1 MKEEEDKK
9 DKEEI
14 IKTKINFYEEQI
26 DIKLNS
32 DFKSFVNNI
41 CNILK
46 IPSDQYNSLAISYND
61 EEGDNI
67 ILSTEEDYIL
77 YFQQLKDKTVNG
89 LIVEVKEDSKVDPIA
104 CFGSALNYQ
113 EQIDEANKQIQKE
126 NNNLNQDIKINIDN
140 NNINNNIIKNND
152 NIKDNFDNNN
162 LIINNEPQKDIPI
175 NDIIFKFECSSCSSY
190 PIICI
195 LYYCPQCQMYL
206 CEK

>member
-14 IKTKINFYEEQI
+14 IKAKINFYEEQI
-26 DIKLNS
+26 DIQLNS

-46 IPSDQYNSLAISYND
+46 IPSEQYNSLAISYND

-89 LIVEVKEDSKVDPIA
+89 LIVEVKK
-104 CFGSALNYQ
+104 
-113 EQIDEANKQIQKE
+113 IQK
-126 NNNLNQDIKINIDN
+126 LIQLLALIVLLIIKI
-140 NNINNNIIKNND
+140 K
-152 NIKDNFDNNN
+152 
-162 LIINNEPQKDIPI
+162 
-175 NDIIFKFECSSCSSY
+175 
-190 PIICI
+190 
-195 LYYCPQCQMYL
+195 
-206 CEK
+206 